1 MIEGNPSLTVDEAW
15 RSGWLGGEVNGVSID
30 SIQAS
35 SGGGD
40 VIIVRSE
47 SFTVDDYEFRVFVE
61 SLFTDPT
68 SLGRATIWQGTNFY
82 SSGVQSLVSED
93 HHATIIPI
101 GANDFDR

>member
-1 MIEGNPSLTVDEAW
+1 MLEYFRDAELDTRPLWASQGRVIEGNPSLTVDEAW

-61 SLFTDPT
+61 SLFTDLT
-68 SLGRATIWQGTNFY
+68 SLGRATI
-82 SSGVQSLVSED
+82 
-93 HHATIIPI
+93 
-101 GANDFDR
+101 